1 MTKVSVQYKKVARP
15 IESVTITIN
24 EEQLK
29 TLIVILNRIGGCP
42 DNSPRKH
49 AEDIRAAIQKA
60 LEADGTKLNMTDSDK
75 MISYKHG
82 AGSIYF
88 EDYQ

>member
-1 MTKVSVQYKKVARP
+1 MTKVSVQYKKVMRP
-15 IESVTITIN
+15 IDSVTITIN

-29 TLIVILNRIGGCP
+29 TLIMILSRIGGCP

-49 AEDIRAAIQKA
+49 ADDIRIAIQKA
-60 LEADGTKLNMTDSDK
+60 LEADGTKFDLFSST
-75 MISYKHG
+75 G
-82 AGSIYF
+82 TIYF